1 METENYKGIW
11 QTVERPGYLGK
22 KKDEKYA
29 LWDQKYGVGNWRMV
43 NEAVGSEIY
52 SYEDIIY
59 KIYVPGYEEYFKQN
73 PDEAKIITDNFSYG
87 YDKDLC
93 TEEQAYD
100 IYAFYNKPGVAN
112 QFHSVAFNIALRNL
126 GYTFKGN
133 EPIQVREAKPGTH
146 QDQQPIG
153 YKWSPG
159 KIPCT
164 NSEKIPNPHIEG
176 WWNPNSIEDFYQS
189 TKTLQVKI

>member
-1 METENYKGIW
+1 MERISQKDIW

-22 KKDEKYA
+22 KKDEMYA
-29 LWDQKYGVGNWRMV
+29 LWNEKYGLGNWKIV
-43 NEAVGSEIY
+43 NETVEKEVF

-59 KIYVPGYEEYFKQN
+59 KVYVPGYEEYFKN
-73 PDEAKIITDNFSYG
+73 HPDEARTVTDNFSYG

-93 TEEQAYD
+93 TEKEAYD
-100 IYAFYNKPGVAN
+100 FYAFYNKPGIAN

-126 GYTFKGN
+126 GYVFKGV
-133 EPIQVREAKPGTH
+133 EPLKVREAKLGTPESE
-146 QDQQPIG
+146 QPKG

-164 NSEKIPNPHIEG
+164 IPELIPSPHIDG
-176 WWNPNSIEDFYQS
+176 WWSPNSIEDFYQS
-189 TKTLQVKI
+189 TKALQIKI